1 MSRTGG
7 ALLGALLLIVLLGG
21 LGAIAVAA
29 GRLRGLAGDRTLSQ
43 ARARTVAEAGVE
55 RAEAEWD
62 PILAGRLGVGAAMA
76 LPQAVAV
83 DGAGSR
89 DTLLRLG
96 RGVFMI
102 RSVGEHRAPDG
113 HLLARDGTTR
123 IIRLEGPAISDSVAA
138 VVAGGVTVTADS
150 GVRGEDA
157 VPALWDSLCPPP
169 GAPGVGVAVAPGT
182 GAVGAC
188 PGGQCLTGAP
198 AVIIDSTLPAGL
210 FTHLGAASLTALLG
224 RAEARVAG
232 IVTIGPVASAGV
244 CDRLQAHNWGDP
256 LSPGAACGDYFPII
270 AATPGTQVIGGA
282 GQGLLLTTGNLV
294 LSGATRFRGVILA
307 QGDLLLDDAAEVSGA
322 VLVQG
327 SLMIRGMARV
337 QRSQCALRRALEGSA
352 RPLRAVPRGTW
363 RWP

>member
-1 MSRTGG
+1 MNRTGG
-7 ALLGALLLIVLLGG
+7 ALWGALLLIVLLGG
-21 LGAIAVAA
+21 LGGLAVAA
-29 GRLRGLAGDRTLSQ
+29 ARLRGLAGDRTLSQ

-55 RAEAEWD
+55 RAEASWD

-76 LPQAVAV
+76 LPPAAAV

-113 HLLARDGTTR
+113 HLLARAGTTR

-138 VVAGGVTVTADS
+138 SVGGGVNVTADS

-157 VPALWDSLCPPP
+157 VPAFWDSLCPPP
-169 GAPGVGVAVAPGT
+169 GVPGVGVAVAPGT
-182 GAVGAC
+182 GSVSAC
-188 PGGQCLTGAP
+188 PGGLCITGAP
-198 AVIIDSTLPAGL
+198 AVVLDSTLPAGL
-210 FTHLGAASLTALLG
+210 FTHLGAASLAGLLG

-232 IVTIGPVASAGV
+232 VVTIAPVATGGV
-244 CDRLQAHNWGDP
+244 CDRRQADNWGDP
-256 LSPGAACGDYFPII
+256 LSPGAPCGDYFPII
-270 AATPGTQVIGGA
+270 ATTPGAEVIGGA
-282 GQGLLLTTGNLV
+282 GQGLLLATGNLA
-294 LSGATRFRGVILA
+294 LSGTTRFHGVILA
-307 QGDLLLDDAAEVSGA
+307 QGDLSLEDAAEVSGA

-327 SLMIRGMARV
+327 SLLIGGTSRV
-337 QRSQCALRRALEGSA
+337 QHSQCALRRALEGSA